1 MVVSARPPSPPT
13 LAMAARRHA
22 QVRQVALVFYLQ
34 CQPAGPSL
42 RRVHISR
49 CWLPATS
56 AVAMRCPGLP
66 WLGQH
71 SPYAYAVWS
80 CQITLAVPPPRCM
93 LLTPTRPISA
103 SGTPDGSTKPLPS
116 SAAESQSGTANGEAA
131 VPISDFQRVVSLCHW
146 VEQ

>member
-1 MVVSARPPSPPT
+1 MRKPCPAIADGGISEAALRPPLT

-22 QVRQVALVFYLQ
+22 QVRQVALVLYLQ

-71 SPYAYAVWS
+71 SPCAYAVWS
-80 CQITLAVPPPRCM
+80 CQIMLQSRPLAAC
-93 LLTPTRPISA
+93 
-103 SGTPDGSTKPLPS
+103 
-116 SAAESQSGTANGEAA
+116 
-131 VPISDFQRVVSLCHW
+131 C
-146 VEQ
+146 